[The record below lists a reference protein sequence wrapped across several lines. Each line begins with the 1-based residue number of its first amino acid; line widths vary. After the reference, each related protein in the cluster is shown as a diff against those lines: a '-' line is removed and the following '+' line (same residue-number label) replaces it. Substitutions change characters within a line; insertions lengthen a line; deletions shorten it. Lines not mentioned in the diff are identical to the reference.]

1 MDVDKEEIDLV
12 PKFCVNKE
20 TVLLSAGWRELIREV
35 NQKFVGGVVEFREAL
50 AKFAIHHGF
59 EYDFVK
65 NDQERVTAVCKRK
78 TSGCPWIVHGRVD
91 KLSRFFYIRHFNSVH
106 DCDASVLNVQHSR
119 ASSSFIGKLVLD
131 EIRSRPSKRPI
142 DVLGDMKRLYG
153 MSVSY
158 KRAWTG
164 VEKSKADVFGDYS
177 TSFDELRWWVEAA
190 KSSNPDS
197 VFDIEFDHETK
208 RFVRMFVAFRASIY
222 GFNYCRPLLFLDGTF
237 LKARH
242 KGCLLAAS
250 AKDGNKV
257 NGVANIFPRSPH
269 SYCLY
274 HLKMNLRHCLSG
286 LKAGFKEHLVNLFS
300 LCAYAP
306 NERMFDDLISD
317 LKRQGKGREV
327 TFLSRLP
334 KEHWAYAFFPAKRY
348 GEMWSNLAEC
358 FNSWIQEEQHLPVT
372 QLVDGIRVKMM
383 EKIAERSQL
392 ARKWNFSICP
402 SMNKELENSF
412 QTRLALVLIGSLEAF
427 LVAMLFAQ
435 SIIVEKD
442 LKSYIDPY
450 YLVETYREVYSLPIY
465 PIPTLWKPVAGG
477 SEDKDSILPLLSR
490 KPAGRPRKKR
500 VRSNG
505 EKIRPIKCS
514 RCGKVGRHNKKSCK
528 EDLRDAY

>member
-1 MDVDKEEIDLV
+1 MFHTSTYAQLLNKLVVRWSDLKPGKIGLSYCLESDHFCMLLDDDDLDVMFDLVLSTGSKRVRVSVFDAGGSSSGCAKQEICIDDVGIRGGQNLAILRRDWKMDVDKEEIDLV

-131 EIRSRPSKRPI
+131 EIRSRPSKRPV

-190 KSSNPDS
+190 RSSNPDS

-237 LKARH
+237 LRARH

-250 AKDGNKV
+250 AKDGNKGKLV
-257 NGVANIFPRSPH
+257 QYLCSV
-269 SYCLY
+269 YCD
-274 HLKMNLRHCLSG
+274 
-286 LKAGFKEHLVNLFS
+286 F
-300 LCAYAP
+300 
-306 NERMFDDLISD
+306 
-317 LKRQGKGREV
+317 
-327 TFLSRLP
+327 
-334 KEHWAYAFFPAKRY
+334 
-348 GEMWSNLAEC
+348 
-358 FNSWIQEEQHLPVT
+358 
-372 QLVDGIRVKMM
+372 VDM
-383 EKIAERSQL
+383 
-392 ARKWNFSICP
+392 NFSP
-402 SMNKELENSF
+402 SK
-412 QTRLALVLIGSLEAF
+412 VLS
-427 LVAMLFAQ
+427 
-435 SIIVEKD
+435 
-442 LKSYIDPY
+442 
-450 YLVETYREVYSLPIY
+450 
-465 PIPTLWKPVAGG
+465 
-477 SEDKDSILPLLSR
+477 
-490 KPAGRPRKKR
+490 
-500 VRSNG
+500 
-505 EKIRPIKCS
+505 
-514 RCGKVGRHNKKSCK
+514 
-528 EDLRDAY
+528 